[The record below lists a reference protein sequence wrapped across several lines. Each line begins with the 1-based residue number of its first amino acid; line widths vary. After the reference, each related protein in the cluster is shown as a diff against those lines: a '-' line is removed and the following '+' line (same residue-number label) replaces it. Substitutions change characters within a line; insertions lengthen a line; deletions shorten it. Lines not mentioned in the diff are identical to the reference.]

1 MYHMNKTILI
11 TFSYWMLAVIII
23 AIILLSLGY
32 PFAQGLL
39 MGSLFLPGTFIVKFL
54 LPKALKEEGGK
65 RIMSS
70 VFLFLGVAVLEFLL
84 IVSVHIWISDQAY
97 PSIAGVLVNPMFV
110 AVVIT
115 LLCLGD
121 WFLSKYLSSILP
133 EDKTITFISD
143 RHKVSILPSEIL
155 YIESNDREVTIY
167 ATENRTYRNKTG
179 ISQWENILGDN
190 FIRIHRS
197 YIVNRA
203 SIKSIDKD
211 FICIGE
217 IELPISR
224 KYYKAVKVLEG
235 SELDEE
241 SRFRISSV

>member
-1 MYHMNKTILI
+1 MNKTILI

-23 AIILLSLGY
+23 ATILLSLGY
-32 PFAQGLL
+32 PFALGLL

-54 LPKALKEEGGK
+54 LPKALKEEGSK

-84 IVSVHIWISDQAY
+84 IVSVHVWISDHPY

-110 AVVIT
+110 AVIIT

-121 WFLSKYLSSILP
+121 WYLSGYLSAALP
-133 EDKTITFISD
+133 QDRTVTFISD
-143 RHKVSILPSEIL
+143 RHKVSLLPSEII
-155 YIESNDREVTIY
+155 YVESNDREVSVV
-167 ATENRTYRNKTG
+167 ATEGRVFRNKTG
-179 ISQWENILGDN
+179 ISQWESILGDD

-203 SIKSIDKD
+203 SITSIDKEYVWMGD
-211 FICIGE
+211 TQ
-217 IELPISR
+217 LPISR
-224 KYYKAVKVLEG
+224 KYY
-235 SELDEE
+235 
-241 SRFRISSV
+241 RSVQENYPA

>member
-1 MYHMNKTILI
+1 MNKTILI
-11 TFSYWMLAVIII
+11 TFSYWILAVIII
-23 AIILLSLGY
+23 AMILLSLGY
-32 PFAQGLL
+32 PFALGLL

-84 IVSVHIWISDQAY
+84 IVSVHIWISDHPY

-121 WFLSKYLSSILP
+121 WFLSRYLSSILP

-143 RHKVSILPSEIL
+143 RHKVSILPAEIM
-155 YIESNDREVTIY
+155 YVESNDREVSVY
-167 ATENRTYRNKTG
+167 AVDGRVYRNKTG
-179 ISQWENILGDN
+179 ISQWENILGDD
-190 FIRIHRS
+190 FIRVHRS
-197 YIVNRA
+197 FVVRKEVIRDVTPDA
-203 SIKSIDKD
+203 VTLIDGTSI
-211 FICIGE
+211 
-217 IELPISR
+217 PVSR
-224 KYYKAVKVLEG
+224 KYRGVV
-235 SELDEE
+235 
-241 SRFRISSV
+241 SSTM

>member
-1 MYHMNKTILI
+1 MNKTILI
-11 TFSYWMLAVIII
+11 TFSYWILAVIII
-23 AIILLSLGY
+23 AMILLSLGY
-32 PFAQGLL
+32 PFALGLL
-39 MGSLFLPGTFIVKFL
+39 MGSLFLPGTFLVKYL
-54 LPKALKEEGGK
+54 LPKIFKEK
-65 RIMSS
+65 SKKKTANT
-70 VFLFLGVAVLEFLL
+70 VFLFIAVAVLEFLL
-84 IVSVHIWISDQAY
+84 IISVHIWISDQAY

-121 WFLSKYLSSILP
+121 WFMSKYLSSILP

-224 KYYKAVKVLEG
+224 KYYKAVQA
-235 SELDEE
+235 E
-241 SRFRISSV
+241 STQLL

>member
-1 MYHMNKTILI
+1 MNKTILI
-11 TFSYWMLAVIII
+11 TFSYWILAVIII
-23 AIILLSLGY
+23 AMILLSLGY
-32 PFAQGLL
+32 QFALGLL
-39 MGSLFLPGTFIVKFL
+39 MGSLFLPGTFLVKYL
-54 LPKALKEEGGK
+54 LPKIFKEESK
-65 RIMSS
+65 KKTANAI
-70 VFLFLGVAVLEFLL
+70 FLFIAVAVMEFLL
-84 IVSVHIWISDQAY
+84 IVSVHIWISDQTY

-224 KYYKAVKVLEG
+224 KYYKAVQA
-235 SELDEE
+235 E
-241 SRFRISSV
+241 STQLL

>member
-1 MYHMNKTILI
+1 MNRTILI
-11 TFSYWMLAVIII
+11 TFSYWILAVIII
-23 AIILLSLGY
+23 AVILLSLGY
-32 PFAQGLL
+32 PFSLGLL
-39 MGSLFLPGTFIVKFL
+39 MGSLFLPGTFLVKFL
-54 LPKALKEEGGK
+54 LPKVLKEESK
-65 RIMSS
+65 KKTANAI
-70 VFLFLGVAVLEFLL
+70 FLFIAVAVMEFLL
-84 IVSVHIWISDQAY
+84 IVSLHIWISDQTY

-110 AVVIT
+110 TMVIT

-211 FICIGE
+211 FICIGG

-224 KYYKAVKVLEG
+224 KYYKAVQA
-235 SELDEE
+235 E
-241 SRFRISSV
+241 STQLL

>member
-1 MYHMNKTILI
+1 
-11 TFSYWMLAVIII
+11 
-23 AIILLSLGY
+23 
-32 PFAQGLL
+32 
-39 MGSLFLPGTFIVKFL
+39 
-54 LPKALKEEGGK
+54 
-65 RIMSS
+65 MSS

-84 IVSVHIWISDQAY
+84 IVSVHIWISDHPY

-211 FICIGE
+211 FICIGG

-224 KYYKAVKVLEG
+224 KYYKAVQA
-235 SELDEE
+235 E
-241 SRFRISSV
+241 STQLL

>member
-1 MYHMNKTILI
+1 MNKTILI
-11 TFSYWMLAVIII
+11 TFSYWILAVIII
-23 AIILLSLGY
+23 AMILLSLGY
-32 PFAQGLL
+32 PFALGLL
-39 MGSLFLPGTFIVKFL
+39 MGSLFLPGTFLVKYL
-54 LPKALKEEGGK
+54 LPKIFKEK
-65 RIMSS
+65 SKKKTANTI
-70 VFLFLGVAVLEFLL
+70 FLFIAVAVLEFLL
-84 IVSVHIWISDQAY
+84 IISVHIWISDQAY

-121 WFLSKYLSSILP
+121 WFMSKYLSSILP

-155 YIESNDREVTIY
+155 YVESNDREVTIY

-179 ISQWENILGDN
+179 ISQWESILGDD

-197 YIVNRA
+197 YIVNREA
-203 SIKSIDKD
+203 ITSIDKD

-224 KYYKAVKVLEG
+224 KYYKAVQA
-235 SELDEE
+235 E
-241 SRFRISSV
+241 STQLL

>member
-1 MYHMNKTILI
+1 MNRTILI
-11 TFSYWMLAVIII
+11 TLSYWMLAVIII

-32 PFAQGLL
+32 PFALGLL
-39 MGSLFLPGTFIVKFL
+39 MGSLFLPGTFLVKYL
-54 LPKALKEEGGK
+54 LPKVLKEEGRK
-65 RIMSS
+65 RIANAI
-70 VFLFLGVAVLEFLL
+70 FLFIAVAVTEFLL

-121 WFLSKYLSSILP
+121 WFLSKYISSILP

-155 YIESNDREVTIY
+155 YVESNDREVSIY

-179 ISQWENILGDN
+179 ISQWESILGDD

-197 YIVNRA
+197 YVVNRDA
-203 SIKSIDKD
+203 ITFIDKEYVY
-211 FICIGE
+211 IGDSQ
-217 IELPISR
+217 LPISR
-224 KYYKAVKVLEG
+224 KYYKSVLA
-235 SELDEE
+235 EE
-241 SRFRISSV
+241 RHNL

>member
-1 MYHMNKTILI
+1 MNKTILI

-32 PFAQGLL
+32 PFALGLL
-39 MGSLFLPGTFIVKFL
+39 MGSLFLPGTFLVKFL
-54 LPKALKEEGGK
+54 LPKVLKEESK
-65 RIMSS
+65 KKTANMI
-70 VFLFLGVAVLEFLL
+70 FLCVAVAVMEFLL
-84 IVSVHIWISDQAY
+84 IVSVHIWISDQTY

-179 ISQWENILGDN
+179 ISQWESILGDD

-197 YIVNRA
+197 YIVNREA
-203 SIKSIDKD
+203 ITSIDKEYVY
-211 FICIGE
+211 IGDSQ
-217 IELPISR
+217 LPISR
-224 KYYKAVKVLEG
+224 KYYKVVLA
-235 SELDEE
+235 EE
-241 SRFRISSV
+241 HHNL

>member
-1 MYHMNKTILI
+1 MNKTILI
-11 TFSYWMLAVIII
+11 TFSYWILAVTII
-23 AIILLSLGY
+23 AMILLSLGY
-32 PFAQGLL
+32 PFALGLL

-84 IVSVHIWISDQAY
+84 IVSVHIWISDYPY

-121 WFLSKYLSSILP
+121 WFLSKYLSNILP

-155 YIESNDREVTIY
+155 YIESNDREVTIF

-179 ISQWENILGDN
+179 ISQWGNILGDN

-235 SELDEE
+235 SELDKE

>member
-1 MYHMNKTILI
+1 MNKTILI
-11 TFSYWMLAVIII
+11 TFSYWILAVTII
-23 AIILLSLGY
+23 AMILLSLGY
-32 PFAQGLL
+32 PFALGLL
-39 MGSLFLPGTFIVKFL
+39 MGSLFLPGTFLVKYL
-54 LPKALKEEGGK
+54 LPKIFKEESK
-65 RIMSS
+65 KKTANTI
-70 VFLFLGVAVLEFLL
+70 FLFIAVAVLEFLL
-84 IVSVHIWISDQAY
+84 IISVHIWISDQAY

-121 WFLSKYLSSILP
+121 WFLSKYLTSILP

-179 ISQWENILGDN
+179 ISQWESILGDD

-197 YIVNRA
+197 YIVNREA
-203 SIKSIDKD
+203 ITSIDKEYVR
-211 FICIGE
+211 IGDSQ
-217 IELPISR
+217 LPISR
-224 KYYKAVKVLEG
+224 KYYKVVLA
-235 SELDEE
+235 EE
-241 SRFRISSV
+241 HHNL

>member
-1 MYHMNKTILI
+1 MNKTILI
-11 TFSYWMLAVIII
+11 TFSYWILAVTII
-23 AIILLSLGY
+23 AMILLSLGY
-32 PFAQGLL
+32 PFALGLL
-39 MGSLFLPGTFIVKFL
+39 MGSLFLPGTFLVKYL
-54 LPKALKEEGGK
+54 LPKIFKEESK
-65 RIMSS
+65 KKTANTI
-70 VFLFLGVAVLEFLL
+70 FLFIAVAVLEFLL
-84 IVSVHIWISDQAY
+84 IISVHIWISDQAY

-179 ISQWENILGDN
+179 ISQWESILGDD

-197 YIVNRA
+197 YIVNREA
-203 SIKSIDKD
+203 ITSIDKEY
-211 FICIGE
+211 IRIGDSQ
-217 IELPISR
+217 LPISR
-224 KYYKAVKVLEG
+224 KYYKVVLA
-235 SELDEE
+235 EE
-241 SRFRISSV
+241 HHNL

>member
-1 MYHMNKTILI
+1 MNKTILI
-11 TFSYWMLAVIII
+11 TFSYWMLAVIMI

-32 PFAQGLL
+32 PFALGLL
-39 MGSLFLPGTFIVKFL
+39 MGSLFLPGTFLVKYL
-54 LPKALKEEGGK
+54 LPKIFKEK
-65 RIMSS
+65 SKKKTANT
-70 VFLFLGVAVLEFLL
+70 VFLFIAVAVLEFLL
-84 IVSVHIWISDQAY
+84 IISVHIWISDQAY

-121 WFLSKYLSSILP
+121 WFMSKYLSSILP

-224 KYYKAVKVLEG
+224 KYYKAVQA
-235 SELDEE
+235 E
-241 SRFRISSV
+241 STQLL

>member
-1 MYHMNKTILI
+1 MNKTILI
-11 TFSYWMLAVIII
+11 TFSYWMLAVIMI

-32 PFAQGLL
+32 PFALGLL
-39 MGSLFLPGTFIVKFL
+39 MGSLFLPGTFLVKFL
-54 LPKALKEEGGK
+54 LPKVLKEESK
-65 RIMSS
+65 KKTANMI
-70 VFLFLGVAVLEFLL
+70 FLCVSVAVMEFLL
-84 IVSVHIWISDQAY
+84 IVSVHIWISDQTY

-155 YIESNDREVTIY
+155 YIESNDREVSIY

-179 ISQWENILGDN
+179 ISQWESILGDD

-197 YIVNRA
+197 YVVNREA
-203 SIKSIDKD
+203 ITFIDKEYVY
-211 FICIGE
+211 IGDSQ
-217 IELPISR
+217 LPISR
-224 KYYKAVKVLEG
+224 KYYKSVLA
-235 SELDEE
+235 EE
-241 SRFRISSV
+241 RHNL

>member
-1 MYHMNKTILI
+1 MNKTILI
-11 TFSYWMLAVIII
+11 TFSYWILAVIII
-23 AIILLSLGY
+23 AMILLSLGY
-32 PFAQGLL
+32 PFALGLL
-39 MGSLFLPGTFIVKFL
+39 MGSLFLPGTFLVKYL
-54 LPKALKEEGGK
+54 LPKIFKEESK
-65 RIMSS
+65 KKTANTI
-70 VFLFLGVAVLEFLL
+70 FLFIAVAVMEFLL
-84 IVSVHIWISDQAY
+84 IVSVHIWISDQTY

-143 RHKVSILPSEIL
+143 RHKVSIIPSEIL

-179 ISQWENILGDN
+179 ISQWESILGDD

-197 YIVNRA
+197 YIVNREA
-203 SIKSIDKD
+203 ITSIDKEYVY
-211 FICIGE
+211 IGDSQ
-217 IELPISR
+217 LPISR
-224 KYYKAVKVLEG
+224 KYYKVVLA
-235 SELDEE
+235 EE
-241 SRFRISSV
+241 HHNL

>member
-1 MYHMNKTILI
+1 MNKTILI
-11 TFSYWMLAVIII
+11 TFSYWILAVTII
-23 AIILLSLGY
+23 AMILLSLGY
-32 PFAQGLL
+32 PFALGLL
-39 MGSLFLPGTFIVKFL
+39 MGSLFLPGTFLVKYL
-54 LPKALKEEGGK
+54 LPKIFKEESK
-65 RIMSS
+65 KKTANTI
-70 VFLFLGVAVLEFLL
+70 FLFIAVAVLEFLL
-84 IVSVHIWISDQAY
+84 IISVHIWISDQAY

-179 ISQWENILGDN
+179 ISQWESILGDD

-197 YIVNRA
+197 YIVNREA
-203 SIKSIDKD
+203 ITSIDKEYVY
-211 FICIGE
+211 IGDSQ
-217 IELPISR
+217 LPISR
-224 KYYKAVKVLEG
+224 KYYKVVLA
-235 SELDEE
+235 EE
-241 SRFRISSV
+241 HHHNL

>member
-1 MYHMNKTILI
+1 MNKTILI
-11 TFSYWMLAVIII
+11 TFSYWILAVIII
-23 AIILLSLGY
+23 AMILLSLGY
-32 PFAQGLL
+32 PFALGLL
-39 MGSLFLPGTFIVKFL
+39 MGSLFLPGTFLVKYL
-54 LPKALKEEGGK
+54 LPKIFKEESK
-65 RIMSS
+65 KKTANTI
-70 VFLFLGVAVLEFLL
+70 FLFIAVAVLEFLL
-84 IVSVHIWISDQAY
+84 IISVHIWISDQAY

-143 RHKVSILPSEIL
+143 RHKVSILPSELL

-179 ISQWENILGDN
+179 ISQWESILGDD

-197 YIVNRA
+197 YIVNREA
-203 SIKSIDKD
+203 ITSIDKEYVR
-211 FICIGE
+211 IGDSQ
-217 IELPISR
+217 LPISR
-224 KYYKAVKVLEG
+224 KYYKSVLA
-235 SELDEE
+235 LCVFL
-241 SRFRISSV
+241 RKPQSSTKSLEH

>member
-1 MYHMNKTILI
+1 
-11 TFSYWMLAVIII
+11 MLAVIMI

-32 PFAQGLL
+32 PFALGLL
-39 MGSLFLPGTFIVKFL
+39 MGSLFLPGTFLVKYL
-54 LPKALKEEGGK
+54 LPKIFKEESK
-65 RIMSS
+65 KKTANTI
-70 VFLFLGVAVLEFLL
+70 FLFIAVAVLEFLL
-84 IVSVHIWISDQAY
+84 IISVHIWISDQAY

-179 ISQWENILGDN
+179 ISQWESILGDD

-197 YIVNRA
+197 YIVNREA
-203 SIKSIDKD
+203 ITSIAKEYVY
-211 FICIGE
+211 IGDSQ
-217 IELPISR
+217 LPISR
-224 KYYKAVKVLEG
+224 KYYKVVLA
-235 SELDEE
+235 EE
-241 SRFRISSV
+241 HHNL

>member
-1 MYHMNKTILI
+1 MNKTILI
-11 TFSYWMLAVIII
+11 TFSYWILAVIII
-23 AIILLSLGY
+23 AMILLSLGY
-32 PFAQGLL
+32 PFALGLL
-39 MGSLFLPGTFIVKFL
+39 MGSLFLPGTFLVKYL
-54 LPKALKEEGGK
+54 LPKIFKEESK
-65 RIMSS
+65 KKTANTI
-70 VFLFLGVAVLEFLL
+70 FLFIAVAVLEFLL
-84 IVSVHIWISDQAY
+84 IISVHIWISDQAY

-179 ISQWENILGDN
+179 ISQWESILGDD

-197 YIVNRA
+197 YIVNREA
-203 SIKSIDKD
+203 ITSIDKEYVY
-211 FICIGE
+211 IGDSQ
-217 IELPISR
+217 LPISR
-224 KYYKAVKVLEG
+224 KYYKVVLA
-235 SELDEE
+235 EE
-241 SRFRISSV
+241 HHNL

>member
-1 MYHMNKTILI
+1 MNKTILI

-23 AIILLSLGY
+23 AMILLSLGY
-32 PFAQGLL
+32 PFALGLL
-39 MGSLFLPGTFIVKFL
+39 MGSLFLPGTFLVKYL
-54 LPKALKEEGGK
+54 LPKIFKEESK
-65 RIMSS
+65 KKTANTI
-70 VFLFLGVAVLEFLL
+70 FLFIAVAVMEFLL
-84 IVSVHIWISDQAY
+84 IVSVHIWISDQTY

-179 ISQWENILGDN
+179 ISQWESILGDD
-190 FIRIHRS
+190 FIRTHRS
-197 YIVNRA
+197 YIVNREA
-203 SIKSIDKD
+203 ITSIDKEYVY
-211 FICIGE
+211 IGDSQ
-217 IELPISR
+217 LPISR
-224 KYYKAVKVLEG
+224 KYYKVVLA
-235 SELDEE
+235 EE
-241 SRFRISSV
+241 HHNL

>member
-1 MYHMNKTILI
+1 
-11 TFSYWMLAVIII
+11 MLAVIMI

-32 PFAQGLL
+32 PFALGLL

-84 IVSVHIWISDQAY
+84 IVSVHIWISDQTY

-197 YIVNRA
+197 YIVHRA

-224 KYYKAVKVLEG
+224 KYYKAVQA
-235 SELDEE
+235 E
-241 SRFRISSV
+241 STQLL

>member
-1 MYHMNKTILI
+1 MNRTILI
-11 TFSYWMLAVIII
+11 TLSYWMLAVIII
-23 AIILLSLGY
+23 AVILLSLGY
-32 PFAQGLL
+32 PFALGLL
-39 MGSLFLPGTFIVKFL
+39 MGSLFLPGTFLVKSL
-54 LPKALKEEGGK
+54 LPKVLKEEGRK
-65 RIMSS
+65 RIANAI
-70 VFLFLGVAVLEFLL
+70 FLFIAVAVTEFLL

-121 WFLSKYLSSILP
+121 WFLSKYISSILP

-155 YIESNDREVTIY
+155 YVESNDREVSIY

-179 ISQWENILGDN
+179 ISQWESILGDD

-197 YIVNRA
+197 YVVNREA
-203 SIKSIDKD
+203 ITFIDKEYVY
-211 FICIGE
+211 IGDSQ
-217 IELPISR
+217 LPISR
-224 KYYKAVKVLEG
+224 KYYKSVLA
-235 SELDEE
+235 EE
-241 SRFRISSV
+241 RHNL